1 MYQERVIINE
11 EQTKDLIENLEREL
25 KQLIDSDEIVSRVMF
40 RVLIFSSQ
48 YLDDNILYD
57 YSLKYFKENKEYFM
71 NIIP

>member
-1 MYQERVIINE
+1 MVTINE